1 MKLNVLIL
9 KLKISMYCVSVSTQS
24 SVAVSHRHQPCL
36 TSNSITVSGLRL
48 FRLFRILFNLTVDT
62 HKVRSVFSV
71 LGLHTLYLLNVLGF
85 CTNRAS
91 KREIKIKKLQLQSTK
106 YDKSQTCEYEY
117 DILFTLFTYLISRGG
132 K

>member
-1 MKLNVLIL
+1 MV
-9 KLKISMYCVSVSTQS
+9 
-24 SVAVSHRHQPCL
+24 
-36 TSNSITVSGLRL
+36 
-48 FRLFRILFNLTVDT
+48 
-62 HKVRSVFSV
+62 SV
-71 LGLHTLYLLNVLGF
+71 LGLHTLYLLGI

-91 KREIKIKKLQLQSTK
+91 KREIKIKKLHLQSTK